1 MRHLGRDTPM
11 ADQLGDAAPG
21 AQNTAHVVVL
31 GAVGG
36 AGVSTLVRL
45 LGPFAVDVG
54 RQLTRPDG
62 RPLLIV
68 TDSTARGLYAATA
81 AVRAALNAGHIAPL
95 VAIVGDGPWPAARQ
109 ARARRRML
117 DDRSL
122 TSVVVDVPYV
132 TGWREHDDPLTTAA
146 VPAALRRA
154 VEQLAAA
161 AVTAV
166 APAHQV

>member
-1 MRHLGRDTPM
+1 MRHIGRDTREPSQG
-11 ADQLGDAAPG
+11 ADPAGQDA
-21 AQNTAHVVVL
+21 AHVVVL

-68 TDSTARGLYAATA
+68 TDATARGLYAATSAVQA
-81 AVRAALNAGHIAPL
+81 ARAAGHVVPL

-132 TGWREHDDPLTTAA
+132 TGWREHDDPLTTATI
-146 VPAALRRA
+146 PPALRRA

-161 AVTAV
+161 ATAV
-166 APAHQV
+166 AAMAPSHQV